1 VISISA
7 GRRAPNV
14 IGCTWY
20 LAPSVHRERR
30 RHAGGRVVARTF
42 HFQHRAGSSGN
53 YFFARVYSPPGL
65 KRQRYT
71 HVPNGGRGAIEDM
84 GGCGSCSCRLLV
96 IRERVVSIA
105 AWKRCS
111 IERQEGSLLL
121 YTNHINMPKRG
132 GALYCTYCSSCNC
145 ERRSHINGCSR
156 LNRACQPLVKRRRC
170 GVEAYQKF
178 VGGAFDEVAGPG
190 CNCRV
195 DCAPGARRHCNVK
208 TTIGVEGSG
217 YRVIKRGGGTDTAGC
232 CGGIAVRAPP
242 VYGKPEKSLQ

>member
-1 VISISA
+1 MISISA
-7 GRRAPNV
+7 GSRVPNV

-30 RHAGGRVVARTF
+30 RHAGGQVVALKFRL
-42 HFQHRAGSSGN
+42 QHRAVSSGN

-84 GGCGSCSCRLLV
+84 GGCESCSCRLLV

-121 YTNHINMPKRG
+121 YTNH
-132 GALYCTYCSSCNC
+132 T
-145 ERRSHINGCSR
+145 
-156 LNRACQPLVKRRRC
+156 LVCRN
-170 GVEAYQKF
+170 
-178 VGGAFDEVAGPG
+178 EVAHRIVHAVVTATANAGATSTG
-190 CNCRV
+190 AV
-195 DCAPGARRHCNVK
+195 D
-208 TTIGVEGSG
+208 
-217 YRVIKRGGGTDTAGC
+217 
-232 CGGIAVRAPP
+232 
-242 VYGKPEKSLQ
+242 